1 MKITFI
7 LIAVILSAPVP
18 FTALAQTDSGNRNTP
33 KTDIES
39 ANSEHD
45 DSGVDAV
52 VTTPSAVPRGPK
64 KLLEDYENEMGEI
77 TRRFSA
83 SLLQITD
90 AVQRGELTSEQGQK
104 ISTEQY
110 QAAQM
115 QFELLGAWSAMLQQD
130 LARVPD
136 SATEADSAQS
146 EDNEVILVALPF
158 SSFELNPSLTEYLK
172 LSQSQVE
179 RIQQVMARE
188 HRSLQPLNT
197 ELQTTKEKLLA
208 ADPVH
213 TRNSDLKALAKAQA
227 GLLAKLIMAN
237 ERMQSEIYKLLTP
250 EQGHMLDDVKRSRES
265 PSIASK

>member
-1 MKITFI
+1 MKIKFI
-7 LIAVILSAPVP
+7 LIAVILAALMP
-18 FTALAQTDSGNRNTP
+18 FTVLAQTNSGNGNRP

-45 DSGVDAV
+45 GSAVDGV
-52 VTTPSAVPRGPK
+52 VTAPSAVPRGPK
-64 KLLEDYENEMGEI
+64 ELLEDYETERAEI

-83 SLLQITD
+83 TLLQITD

-104 ISTEQY
+104 ISAEQY
-110 QAAQM
+110 QVAQM

-136 SATEADSAQS
+136 SATKVDPAQS

-158 SSFELNPSLTEYLK
+158 SSFELNPSLAEYLN
-172 LSQSQVE
+172 LSQSQVK

-188 HRSLQPLNT
+188 RRSLQPLIA

-213 TRNSDLKALAKAQA
+213 TSNSDLKALAKLQA
-227 GLLAKLIMAN
+227 GLLAKLIVAN

-250 EQGHMLDDVKRSRES
+250 EQEHKLDDLKRVGET

>member
-1 MKITFI
+1 MKIKFI
-7 LIAVILSAPVP
+7 LVAVILVTLVP
-18 FTALAQTDSGNRNTP
+18 STALAQTASRNGNTP
-33 KTDIES
+33 KTNVES

-52 VTTPSAVPRGPK
+52 VTSPSSVPRGPRE
-64 KLLEDYENEMGEI
+64 LLEDYETEMAGI

-83 SLLQITD
+83 TLLQITD
-90 AVQRGELTSEQGQK
+90 AVQRGELTSEQGK
-104 ISTEQY
+104 TISAEQY
-110 QAAQM
+110 QVAQM
-115 QFELLGAWSAMLQQD
+115 QFELLGAWSAMLEQD

-136 SATEADSAQS
+136 SAAAADSAQS

-158 SSFELNPSLTEYLK
+158 SSFELNPSLAEYLN

-188 HRSLQPLNT
+188 RRSLQPLNT

-213 TRNSDLKALAKAQA
+213 TSNRDLKALANAQA

-250 EQGHMLDDVKRSRES
+250 EQKHKLDDLKRSRES
-265 PSIASK
+265 QSIASK

>member
-1 MKITFI
+1 MKIKLI
-7 LIAVILSAPVP
+7 LIAVILAALMP
-18 FTALAQTDSGNRNTP
+18 FTALAQTDSGNGNTP

-39 ANSEHD
+39 TNSEDD
-45 DSGVDAV
+45 DSAIDAV
-52 VTTPSAVPRGPK
+52 VTAPSAVPRGPK
-64 KLLEDYENEMGEI
+64 ELLEDYETEMAEI

-83 SLLQITD
+83 TLLQITD

-104 ISTEQY
+104 ISAEQY
-110 QAAQM
+110 QVAQM

-136 SATEADSAQS
+136 SATEAGSAQS

-158 SSFELNPSLTEYLK
+158 SSFELNPSLAEYLN
-172 LSQSQVE
+172 LSQSQVK

-188 HRSLQPLNT
+188 RRSLQPLIT

-213 TRNSDLKALAKAQA
+213 TSNSDLRALANAQA
-227 GLLAKLIMAN
+227 GLLAKLIVAN
-237 ERMQSEIYKLLTP
+237 ERMQSKIYKLLTP
-250 EQGHMLDDVKRSRES
+250 EQEHKLDDLKRSRES

>member
-1 MKITFI
+1 MKIKFI
-7 LIAVILSAPVP
+7 LIAVILAALMP
-18 FTALAQTDSGNRNTP
+18 FTALAQTDSGNGNTP
-33 KTDIES
+33 NTDIEG

-45 DSGVDAV
+45 DSAVDAV
-52 VTTPSAVPRGPK
+52 VTAHSAVPRGPK
-64 KLLEDYENEMGEI
+64 ELLEDYETEMAEI

-83 SLLQITD
+83 TLLQITD

-104 ISTEQY
+104 ISAEQY
-110 QAAQM
+110 QVAQM
-115 QFELLGAWSAMLQQD
+115 QFELVGAWSAMLQQD

-136 SATEADSAQS
+136 SATAGDSAQS
-146 EDNEVILVALPF
+146 EDNQVILVALPF

-188 HRSLQPLNT
+188 RRSLQPLIT
-197 ELQTTKEKLLA
+197 ELQTTKDKLLA

-213 TRNSDLKALAKAQA
+213 TSNKDLKALANAQA
-227 GLLAKLIMAN
+227 GLLAKLIVAN

-250 EQGHMLDDVKRSRES
+250 EQEHKLDDLKRSGES
-265 PSIASK
+265 PRIASK